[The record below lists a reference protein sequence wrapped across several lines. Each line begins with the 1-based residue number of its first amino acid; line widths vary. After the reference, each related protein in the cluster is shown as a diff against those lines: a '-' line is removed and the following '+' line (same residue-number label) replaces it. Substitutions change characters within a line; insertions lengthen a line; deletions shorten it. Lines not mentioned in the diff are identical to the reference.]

1 MLESLTISDLG
12 IIAAASIELDP
23 GLTVLTGETGA
34 GKSMILQSIGLIMG
48 NRASAELVLESA
60 ERARVD
66 CEVRFSGADGA
77 TVIALIEQ
85 GGGECEEIEGSAD
98 FSLLISREIN
108 QSGRGKVFLGGRPVP
123 ASVLR
128 EVSENLIALHGQSDQ
143 VLLRDPGKQLELL
156 DRAGGDSVASIKTRY
171 QVALRDYR
179 KLRKERDQLLTSE
192 SDQQARIFVLEQG
205 IKEISE
211 LSLTEG
217 EDAQAA
223 QKISVMR
230 NVDDLNGAVGRVR
243 ELLTGVSNSGQE
255 SRSASVL
262 DQMGEASKSLEHA
275 GELDTEVGAHLGR
288 MVSLITEIS
297 DLDSDLAYYLAALG
311 SDPQELADLE
321 TRVSHLLAIKKKYGP
336 SLAEVLHWNVQA
348 ELELAGILA
357 RDSRLEELNAAISVA
372 LTVATERVKELT
384 QVRAMT
390 AGQLEV
396 SIAAELGGLAMPFAQ
411 MRIEL
416 AVEEDPE
423 LWSRSG
429 RDRATFMLAAHEGA
443 KFLPLSRA
451 ASGGELSRVMLA
463 IEVALAGEAPVPT
476 MIFDEVDAG
485 IGGGVAVEVGR
496 RLAALA
502 KHTQVI
508 VVTHLPQ
515 VAAFADRHL
524 VVEKVAQPHSVK
536 TSVALV
542 EGEERVREIT
552 RMLSGLPD
560 SEHGGAHALELL
572 ELGSKG

>member
-1 MLESLTISDLG
+1 MLESLTISGLG
-12 IIAAASIELDP
+12 IISAASVELDP

-66 CEVRFSGADGA
+66 CEVRFSGADSA
-77 TVIALIEQ
+77 RVIALVEQ

-108 QSGRGKVFLGGRPVP
+108 QSGRGKAFLGGRPVP

-156 DRAGGDSVASIKTRY
+156 DRAGGDTLASVKTRY

-179 KLRKERDQLLTSE
+179 KLRNERDRLLASE
-192 SDQQARIFVLEQG
+192 SDQQARIFELEQG
-205 IKEISE
+205 IREISD

-230 NVDDLNGAVGRVR
+230 NIDDLNGAVGRAR
-243 ELLTGVSNSGQE
+243 ELLSGASNFGQE

-262 DQMGEASKSLEHA
+262 EQMGEASKSLEHA
-275 GELDTEVGAHLGR
+275 GELDIEVGAHLGR

-321 TRVSHLLAIKKKYGP
+321 TRVSHLTAIKKKYGP
-336 SLAEVLHWNVQA
+336 SLAEVLHWNAQA
-348 ELELAGILA
+348 GLELADILV

-372 LTVATERVKELT
+372 LTVATECVEELT
-384 QVRAMT
+384 QVRAKT
-390 AGQLEV
+390 AMQLEG

-429 RDRATFMLAAHEGA
+429 RDRALFMLAAHEGA
-443 KFLPLSRA
+443 KFLPLSRT

-463 IEVALAGEAPVPT
+463 IEVALAGEDPVST

-524 VVEKVAQPHSVK
+524 VVEKVAQSHSVK
-536 TSVALV
+536 TSIALV

>member
-12 IIAAASIELDP
+12 IISAASIELDP

-66 CEVRFSGADGA
+66 CEVRFSGADGGA
-77 TVIALIEQ
+77 VLALVEQ
-85 GGGECEEIEGSAD
+85 GGGECEEIVGTAD
-98 FSLLISREIN
+98 FSLLISREIS
-108 QSGRGKVFLGGRPVP
+108 QSGRGKVFLGGRPVA

-143 VLLRDPGKQLELL
+143 VLLRDFGKQLELL
-156 DRAGGDSVASIKTRY
+156 DRAGGEPLASVKTRY
-171 QVALRDYR
+171 QMALRDYR
-179 KLRKERDQLLTSE
+179 RLRKEHDQLLASE

-211 LSLTEG
+211 LSLAEG

-243 ELLTGVSNSGQE
+243 ELLTGMSISGQE
-255 SRSASVL
+255 SRAASVL

-275 GELDTEVGAHLGR
+275 GELDTEVSAHLGR

-297 DLDSDLAYYLAALG
+297 DLDSDLGHYLAALG

-321 TRVSHLLAIKKKYGP
+321 TRVSQLSAIKKKYGP
-336 SLAEVLHWNVQA
+336 SLVEVLDWNVQA

-357 RDSRLEELNAAISVA
+357 RDSRLEELDKAISAA
-372 LTVATERVKELT
+372 LKVATERVEELT
-384 QVRAMT
+384 QVRVTT
-390 AGQLEV
+390 AGHLQGIIE
-396 SIAAELGGLAMPFAQ
+396 AELGGLAMPFAR

-416 AVEEDPE
+416 AVEEDPQ

-429 RDRATFMLAAHEGA
+429 RDRVTFMLAAHEGA
-443 KFLPLSRA
+443 KFLPLSRT

-463 IEVALAGEAPVPT
+463 IEVALAGEDPVPT

-524 VVEKVAQPHSVK
+524 VVEKVARSDSVE
-536 TSVALV
+536 TSIAWVQ
-542 EGEERVREIT
+542 GEERVREIT

>member
-12 IIAAASIELDP
+12 IISAASIELDP

-66 CEVRFSGADGA
+66 CEVRFSGADGGA
-77 TVIALIEQ
+77 VLALVEQ
-85 GGGECEEIEGSAD
+85 GGGECEEIVGTAD

-108 QSGRGKVFLGGRPVP
+108 QSGRGKVFLGGRPVA

-143 VLLRDPGKQLELL
+143 VLLRDFGKQLELL
-156 DRAGGDSVASIKTRY
+156 DRAGGEPVSSVKTRY
-171 QVALRDYR
+171 QMALRDYR
-179 KLRKERDQLLTSE
+179 RLRKEHDQLLASE
-192 SDQQARIFVLEQG
+192 SDQQARVFVLEQG

-211 LSLTEG
+211 LSLAEG

-243 ELLTGVSNSGQE
+243 ELLTGVSISGQE
-255 SRSASVL
+255 PRAASVL

-275 GELDTEVGAHLGR
+275 GELDTEVISHLGR

-297 DLDSDLAYYLAALG
+297 DLDSDLGHYLAALG

-321 TRVSHLLAIKKKYGP
+321 NRVSQLSAIKKKYGP
-336 SLAEVLHWNVQA
+336 SLVEVMDWKVQA
-348 ELELAGILA
+348 ELELAGIRA
-357 RDSRLEELNAAISVA
+357 RDSRLEELDKAISA
-372 LTVATERVKELT
+372 ASEVATERVEELT
-384 QVRAMT
+384 QVRVTT
-390 AGQLEV
+390 ARHLEG
-396 SIAAELGGLAMPFAQ
+396 SIEAELGGLAMPFAQ
-411 MRIEL
+411 LRIDL
-416 AVEEDPE
+416 AVEEDPQ

-443 KFLPLSRA
+443 KFLPLSRT

-463 IEVALAGEAPVPT
+463 IEVALAGEDPVPT

-485 IGGGVAVEVGR
+485 IGGGVVVEVGR

-524 VVEKVAQPHSVK
+524 VVEKVAQSHSVE
-536 TSVALV
+536 TSIARVQ
-542 EGEERVREIT
+542 GEERVREIT

>member
-12 IIAAASIELDP
+12 IISAASIELDP

-66 CEVRFSGADGA
+66 CEVRFSGADGGA
-77 TVIALIEQ
+77 VLELVEQ
-85 GGGECEEIEGSAD
+85 GGGECEEIVGTAD

-108 QSGRGKVFLGGRPVP
+108 QSGRGKVFLGGRPVA

-143 VLLRDPGKQLELL
+143 VLLRDFGKQLELL
-156 DRAGGDSVASIKTRY
+156 DRAGGEPVSSVKTRY
-171 QVALRDYR
+171 QMALRDYR
-179 KLRKERDQLLTSE
+179 RLRKEHDQLLASE
-192 SDQQARIFVLEQG
+192 SDQQARVFVLEQG

-211 LSLTEG
+211 LSLAEG

-243 ELLTGVSNSGQE
+243 ELLTGVSISGQE
-255 SRSASVL
+255 PRAASVL

-275 GELDTEVGAHLGR
+275 GELDTEVISHLGR

-297 DLDSDLAYYLAALG
+297 DLDSDLGHYLAALG

-321 TRVSHLLAIKKKYGP
+321 NRVSQLSAIKKKYGP
-336 SLAEVLHWNVQA
+336 SLVEVMDWNVQA

-357 RDSRLEELNAAISVA
+357 RDSRLEELDKAISAA
-372 LTVATERVKELT
+372 LEVATERVEELT
-384 QVRAMT
+384 QVRVTT
-390 AGQLEV
+390 ARHLEG
-396 SIAAELGGLAMPFAQ
+396 SIEAELSGLAMPFAQ
-411 MRIEL
+411 LRIDL
-416 AVEEDPE
+416 AVEEDPQ

-443 KFLPLSRA
+443 KFLPLSRT

-463 IEVALAGEAPVPT
+463 IEVALAGEDPVPT

-524 VVEKVAQPHSVK
+524 VVEKVAQSHSVE
-536 TSVALV
+536 TSIARVQ
-542 EGEERVREIT
+542 GEERVREIT

>member
-12 IIAAASIELDP
+12 IISAASIELDP

-66 CEVRFSGADGA
+66 CEVRFSGADSA
-77 TVIALIEQ
+77 RVIALVEQ

-108 QSGRGKVFLGGRPVP
+108 QSGRGKAFLGGRPVP

-156 DRAGGDSVASIKTRY
+156 DRAGGDTLASVKTRY

-179 KLRKERDQLLTSE
+179 KLRNERDRLLASE
-192 SDQQARIFVLEQG
+192 SDQQARIFELEQG
-205 IKEISE
+205 IREISD

-230 NVDDLNGAVGRVR
+230 NIDDLNGAVGRAR
-243 ELLTGVSNSGQE
+243 ELLSGASNFGQE

-262 DQMGEASKSLEHA
+262 EQMGEASKSLEHA
-275 GELDTEVGAHLGR
+275 GELDIEVGAHLGR

-321 TRVSHLLAIKKKYGP
+321 TRVSHLTAIKKKYGP
-336 SLAEVLHWNVQA
+336 SLAEVLHWNAQA
-348 ELELAGILA
+348 GLELADVLV

-372 LTVATERVKELT
+372 LTDATECVEELT
-384 QVRAMT
+384 QVRAKT
-390 AGQLEV
+390 AMQLEG

-429 RDRATFMLAAHEGA
+429 RDRALFMLAAHEGA
-443 KFLPLSRA
+443 KFLPLSRT

-463 IEVALAGEAPVPT
+463 IEVALAGEDPVST

-524 VVEKVAQPHSVK
+524 VVEKVAQSHSVK
-536 TSVALV
+536 TSIALV

>member
-12 IIAAASIELDP
+12 IISAASIELDP

-66 CEVRFSGADGA
+66 CEVRFSGADGGA
-77 TVIALIEQ
+77 VLELVEQ
-85 GGGECEEIEGSAD
+85 GGGECEEIVGTAD

-108 QSGRGKVFLGGRPVP
+108 QSGRGKVFLGGRPVA

-143 VLLRDPGKQLELL
+143 VLLRDSGKQLELL
-156 DRAGGDSVASIKTRY
+156 DRAGGEPVASVKTRY
-171 QVALRDYR
+171 QVALREYR
-179 KLRKERDQLLTSE
+179 KLRKERDKLQASE

-205 IKEISE
+205 IKEISA
-211 LSLTEG
+211 LSLTQG
-217 EDAQAA
+217 EDVQAA

-230 NVDDLNGAVGRVR
+230 NVDDLNGTVGRVR

-255 SRSASVL
+255 LRAASVL

-275 GELDTEVGAHLGR
+275 GELDTEVSSHLGR
-288 MVSLITEIS
+288 VVSLITEIS
-297 DLDSDLAYYLAALG
+297 DLDSDLGYYLAALG

-321 TRVSHLLAIKKKYGP
+321 TRVSHLSAIKKKYGP
-336 SLAEVLHWNVQA
+336 ALAEVLDWNVQA

-357 RDSRLEELNAAISVA
+357 RDSRLEELEEQISAA
-372 LTVATERVKELT
+372 LKVATQRVEELT
-384 QVRAMT
+384 QARATT
-390 AGQLEV
+390 AGQLEGG
-396 SIAAELGGLAMPFAQ
+396 IEAELGGLAMPFAQ

-416 AVEEDPE
+416 EVEEDPE

-443 KFLPLSRA
+443 KFLPLSRT

-463 IEVALAGEAPVPT
+463 IEVALAGEHPVPT

-524 VVEKVAQPHSVK
+524 VVEKVAQSHSVE
-536 TSVALV
+536 TSIAVV
-542 EGEERVREIT
+542 QGEERVREIT

>member
-12 IIAAASIELDP
+12 IISAASIELDP

-66 CEVRFSGADGA
+66 CEVRFSGADGGA
-77 TVIALIEQ
+77 VLALVEQ
-85 GGGECEEIEGSAD
+85 GGGECEEIVGTAD

-108 QSGRGKVFLGGRPVP
+108 QSGRGKVFLGGRPVA

-143 VLLRDPGKQLELL
+143 VLLRDFGKQLELL
-156 DRAGGDSVASIKTRY
+156 DRAGGEPVSSVKTRY
-171 QVALRDYR
+171 QMALRDYR
-179 KLRKERDQLLTSE
+179 RLRKEHDQLLASE
-192 SDQQARIFVLEQG
+192 SDQQARVFVLEQG

-211 LSLTEG
+211 LSLAEG

-243 ELLTGVSNSGQE
+243 ELLTGVSISGQE
-255 SRSASVL
+255 PRAASVL

-275 GELDTEVGAHLGR
+275 GELDTEVISHLGR

-297 DLDSDLAYYLAALG
+297 DLDSDLGHYLAALG

-321 TRVSHLLAIKKKYGP
+321 NRVSQLSAIKKKYGP
-336 SLAEVLHWNVQA
+336 SLVEVMDWKVQA
-348 ELELAGILA
+348 ELELAGIRA
-357 RDSRLEELNAAISVA
+357 RDSRLEELDKAISA
-372 LTVATERVKELT
+372 ASEVATERVEELT
-384 QVRAMT
+384 QVRVTT
-390 AGQLEV
+390 ARHLEG
-396 SIAAELGGLAMPFAQ
+396 SIEAELGGLAMPFAQ
-411 MRIEL
+411 LRIDL
-416 AVEEDPE
+416 AVEEDPQ

-443 KFLPLSRA
+443 KFLPLSRT

-463 IEVALAGEAPVPT
+463 IEVALAGEDPVPT

-524 VVEKVAQPHSVK
+524 VVEKVAQSHSVE
-536 TSVALV
+536 TSIARVQ
-542 EGEERVREIT
+542 GEERVREIT

>member
-1 MLESLTISDLG
+1 M
-12 IIAAASIELDP
+12 
-23 GLTVLTGETGA
+23 
-34 GKSMILQSIGLIMG
+34 
-48 NRASAELVLESA
+48 
-60 ERARVD
+60 
-66 CEVRFSGADGA
+66 
-77 TVIALIEQ
+77 
-85 GGGECEEIEGSAD
+85 
-98 FSLLISREIN
+98 
-108 QSGRGKVFLGGRPVP
+108 
-123 ASVLR
+123 
-128 EVSENLIALHGQSDQ
+128 
-143 VLLRDPGKQLELL
+143 LLRDPGKQLELL

-230 NVDDLNGAVGRVR
+230 NVDDLNSAVGRVR

-275 GELDTEVGAHLGR
+275 GELDTEVSAHLGR

-321 TRVSHLLAIKKKYGP
+321 TRVSHLSAIKKKYGP

-524 VVEKVAQPHSVK
+524 VVEKVAQSHSVK

>member
-1 MLESLTISDLG
+1 MLESLTISGLG
-12 IIAAASIELDP
+12 IISAASVELDP

-66 CEVRFSGADGA
+66 CEVRFSGADSA
-77 TVIALIEQ
+77 RVIALVEQ

-98 FSLLISREIN
+98 LSLLISREIN
-108 QSGRGKVFLGGRPVP
+108 QSGRGKAFLGGRPVP

-156 DRAGGDSVASIKTRY
+156 DRAGGDTLASVKTRY
-171 QVALRDYR
+171 QVALREYR
-179 KLRKERDQLLTSE
+179 KLRNERDRLLASE
-192 SDQQARIFVLEQG
+192 SDQQARIFELEQG
-205 IKEISE
+205 IREISD

-230 NVDDLNGAVGRVR
+230 NIDDLNGAVGRAR
-243 ELLTGVSNSGQE
+243 ELLSGASNFGQE

-262 DQMGEASKSLEHA
+262 EQMGEASKSLEHA
-275 GELDTEVGAHLGR
+275 GELDREVGAHLGR

-321 TRVSHLLAIKKKYGP
+321 TRVSHLTAIKKKYGP
-336 SLAEVLHWNVQA
+336 SLAEVLHWNAQA
-348 ELELAGILA
+348 GLELADILV
-357 RDSRLEELNAAISVA
+357 RDSRLEDLNAAISAA
-372 LTVATERVKELT
+372 LTVATERVEELT
-384 QVRAMT
+384 QVRAKT
-390 AGQLEV
+390 AMQLEG

-429 RDRATFMLAAHEGA
+429 RDRALFMLAAHEGA
-443 KFLPLSRA
+443 KFLPLSRT

-463 IEVALAGEAPVPT
+463 IEVALAGEDPVST

-524 VVEKVAQPHSVK
+524 VVEKVAQSHSVK
-536 TSVALV
+536 TSIALV